1 MTMHHETPQY
11 WASLL
16 TDTGAGDVITILN
29 KRTLAF
35 SRITHNTAHN
45 WTQVLYGRNNGNDA
59 LAALETAAQEGCA
72 TPHLVSTESELR
84 RLVRNATGAP
94 FTGGALA
101 CNPARRERIN
111 HDDHRPSH
119 L

>member
-16 TDTGAGDVITILN
+16 TDTGAGDVITIHFKYDLQNTIN

-84 RLVRNATGAP
+84 RLVRNAA
-94 FTGGALA
+94 
-101 CNPARRERIN
+101 
-111 HDDHRPSH
+111 
-119 L
+119 

>member
-84 RLVRNATGAP
+84 RLVRNAAS
-94 FTGGALA
+94 
-101 CNPARRERIN
+101 PAMPN
-111 HDDHRPSH
+111 T
-119 L
+119 